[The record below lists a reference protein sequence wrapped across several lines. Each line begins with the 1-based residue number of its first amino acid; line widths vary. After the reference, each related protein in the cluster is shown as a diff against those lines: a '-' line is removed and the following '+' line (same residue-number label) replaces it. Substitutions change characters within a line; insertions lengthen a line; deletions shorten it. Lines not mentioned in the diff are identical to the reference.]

1 VALSLDLSPD
11 LLLDLLLKQTL
22 IGAKNQGQAQ
32 KLENQ
37 HTIVDQLRLKDD
49 DILSS
54 FSMVNSNKS
63 MITFRA
69 ELGPKINKSMAHAVI
84 NITCQIK

>member
-1 VALSLDLSPD
+1 LIQKSILSFDLSPD

-32 KLENQ
+32 NLENQ

-54 FSMVNSNKS
+54 FSMVNSNES

-69 ELGPKINKSMAHAVI
+69 EL
-84 NITCQIK
+84 